1 MGPNAAKNWNAVS
14 SQAGDPL
21 ERLLSVLDFETFG
34 SDLDAA
40 LNRTEGAKRGRP
52 ALIRLFASSLGR
64 IAFTGSL
71 FKVLVLQTLYDL
83 SDAQAEFQFLDRGS
97 FGQFLN
103 LDAGGRARLL
113 GDLLHM
119 CQPGNGRALDTE
131 ARAQEAVPRQ
141 IGHDRNCHT
150 DLRVLI
156 TYLLADRRS
165 QSNLLIRNVDQR
177 FGVRQGHSNHWRDYR
192 LLRKRSA
199 TGANRFPSR
208 AFPLETSVKL

>member
-1 MGPNAAKNWNAVS
+1 MGPNAAKNRNAAS

-21 ERLLSVLDFETFG
+21 ERLLSVLDFETIR

-40 LNRTEGAKRGRP
+40 VNRTDGAKRGRP
-52 ALIRLFASSLGR
+52 ALIWLFAPSLGQLT
-64 IAFTGSL
+64 FTGSL

-131 ARAQEAVPRQ
+131 ARA
-141 IGHDRNCHT
+141 
-150 DLRVLI
+150 
-156 TYLLADRRS
+156 
-165 QSNLLIRNVDQR
+165 
-177 FGVRQGHSNHWRDYR
+177 
-192 LLRKRSA
+192 
-199 TGANRFPSR
+199 
-208 AFPLETSVKL
+208 